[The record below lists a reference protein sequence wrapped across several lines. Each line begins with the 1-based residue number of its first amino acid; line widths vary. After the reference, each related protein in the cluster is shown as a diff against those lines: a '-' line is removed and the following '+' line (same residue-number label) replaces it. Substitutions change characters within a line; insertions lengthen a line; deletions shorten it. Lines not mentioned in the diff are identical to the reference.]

1 SGGPPV
7 GCANGH
13 RTSARHQGAGGD
25 GARRDTALW
34 TSRSGAISESD
45 DRDRNGAGAARAV
58 ARAPGHRSARRT
70 CPGGSLGRAHARS
83 RHREVRAP
91 DGERRGSRRPAPRP
105 RGSRLLAA
113 RARHAAGIQRVTS
126 IELPAWSQV
135 SDKRREHI
143 ARAVALLEQW
153 AAALHLPPDEA
164 NRWRT
169 AGTLHDA
176 LRDAPEPMLRALSGD
191 ATRAA
196 EILHGPAAA
205 VRAEQEGERRA

>member
-1 SGGPPV
+1 
-7 GCANGH
+7 
-13 RTSARHQGAGGD
+13 
-25 GARRDTALW
+25 
-34 TSRSGAISESD
+34 
-45 DRDRNGAGAARAV
+45 
-58 ARAPGHRSARRT
+58 
-70 CPGGSLGRAHARS
+70 
-83 RHREVRAP
+83 
-91 DGERRGSRRPAPRP
+91 
-105 RGSRLLAA
+105 
-113 RARHAAGIQRVTS
+113 VTS

-143 ARAVALLEQW
+143 ARVVALLEQW

-169 AGTLHDA
+169 AGALHDA

-205 VRAEQEGERRA
+205 VRAEQEGERRADVLEAVRFHTVGCRNWQRTGRALYMADFLEPGRRFLIAEREFLARQVPHDFDASFRATVRLRLEWSLTQGGELFPEAVDLWNAVR